1 MAMRWRSLLS
11 HALLMG
17 LMAGCIIP
25 DTAIE
30 VYTVQACGSQYRA
43 STNDASGVNGKGE
56 QQLIEIDE
64 QPITKTWCLSP
75 AQAALMAFDDSWV
88 YLELRDD
95 IIATCKARAAE
106 LQLGNENCSESATIS
121 ASGPCPG
128 KHAWC
133 EDGEGE
139 ADSGEDEVGSPDMLP
154 E

>member
-1 MAMRWRSLLS
+1 MRSRSLLS

-30 VYTVQACGSQYRA
+30 VYTVQQCGSQYRA
-43 STNDASGVNGKGE
+43 STNDASGVNGKGK
-56 QQLIEIDE
+56 QQFIEVDE

-75 AQAALMAFDDSWV
+75 EQAALMAFEDSWV

-95 IIATCKARAAE
+95 IIATCKAHAAE
-106 LQLGNENCSESATIS
+106 LQLGNENCIESATIS

-133 EDGEGE
+133 EPEEGE
-139 ADSGEDEVGSPDMLP
+139 SDGGEGEDEVGSPDMQP

>member
-1 MAMRWRSLLS
+1 MHSRSLLGMVVAS
-11 HALLMG
+11 
-17 LMAGCIIP
+17 MAGCIIP

-30 VYTVQACGSQYRA
+30 VYTVQQCGSQYRA
-43 STNDASGVNGKGE
+43 STNDASGVNGNGALILIDSEGE
-56 QQLIEIDE
+56 
-64 QPITKTWCLSP
+64 PITKTWCLSP